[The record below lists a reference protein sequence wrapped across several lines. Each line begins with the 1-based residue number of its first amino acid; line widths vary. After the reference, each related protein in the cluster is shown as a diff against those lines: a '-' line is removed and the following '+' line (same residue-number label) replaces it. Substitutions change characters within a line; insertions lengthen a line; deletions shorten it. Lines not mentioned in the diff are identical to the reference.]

1 MKIEAQE
8 ARAAQKQAIPL
19 PKVGLMKLPEGQLRG
34 VEADDSESFP
44 AQAADPAIGISLAL
58 ETPSAN
64 RQDRKLGDRTR
75 RHQGHGYALAA
86 GVEASD
92 VRDTGQE
99 NVSFRRQ
106 RVLTNDHLVALEIRQ
121 CA

>member
-44 AQAADPAIGISLAL
+44 AQAADPAIGITLAL
-58 ETPSAN
+58 ETPSPN
-64 RQDRKLGDRTR
+64 RQDRKPGDRTP
-75 RHQGHGYALAA
+75 RHQAHGYPLAA
-86 GVEASD
+86 GSHASD
-92 VRDTGQE
+92 ARTTAQ
-99 NVSFRRQ
+99 
-106 RVLTNDHLVALEIRQ
+106 
-121 CA
+121 